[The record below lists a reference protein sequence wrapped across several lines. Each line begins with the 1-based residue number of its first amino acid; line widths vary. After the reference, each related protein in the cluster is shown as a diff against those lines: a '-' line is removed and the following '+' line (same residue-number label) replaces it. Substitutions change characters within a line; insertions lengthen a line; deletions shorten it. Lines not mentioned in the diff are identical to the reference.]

1 MEYKAE
7 FAITLPEDLLDALG
21 IDEDTLFEAYYDDG
35 KIKVR
40 ILDEEALEDEF
51 EDDDED
57 FDGLVLNVVH
67 CDMVF
72 GQQKTQGIETGEIEF
87 GGM

>member
-1 MEYKAE
+1 MEYRAE
-7 FAITLPEDLLDALG
+7 FAITLPDDLLDALG

-40 ILDEEALEDEF
+40 ILDEEDLEDEF

-57 FDGLVLNVVH
+57 LCGNIDVPEECAECPHFCWH
-67 CDMVF
+67 CGVCTLD
-72 GQQKTQGIETGEIEF
+72 E
-87 GGM
+87 

>member
-1 MEYKAE
+1 MEYRAE
-7 FAITLPEDLLDALG
+7 FAITLPEDLLKALG

-57 FDGLVLNVVH
+57 FDDNIDVPEECAECPHFCWH
-67 CDMVF
+67 CGVCTLD
-72 GQQKTQGIETGEIEF
+72 E
-87 GGM
+87 

>member
-1 MEYKAE
+1 MEYRAE

-51 EDDDED
+51 EDDD
-57 FDGLVLNVVH
+57 GTLMTKISMSPRNVPSVR
-67 CDMVF
+67 
-72 GQQKTQGIETGEIEF
+72 TSAGIAVYVPLMSKGV
-87 GGM
+87 

>member
-1 MEYKAE
+1 MEYRAE
-7 FAITLPEDLLDALG
+7 FAITLPDDLLDALG

-40 ILDEEALEDEF
+40 ILDEEDLEDEF

-57 FDGLVLNVVH
+57 FGGNIAVPEECAVCPHFCWH
-67 CDMVF
+67 CGVCTLD
-72 GQQKTQGIETGEIEF
+72 E
-87 GGM
+87 

>member
-1 MEYKAE
+1 MEYRAE

-21 IDEDTLFEAYYDDG
+21 IDEDDG

-40 ILDEEALEDEF
+40 ILDEETLEDEF

-57 FDGLVLNVVH
+57 FDDEDIDVSEECAECPHFCWH
-67 CDMVF
+67 CGVCTLD
-72 GQQKTQGIETGEIEF
+72 E
-87 GGM
+87 